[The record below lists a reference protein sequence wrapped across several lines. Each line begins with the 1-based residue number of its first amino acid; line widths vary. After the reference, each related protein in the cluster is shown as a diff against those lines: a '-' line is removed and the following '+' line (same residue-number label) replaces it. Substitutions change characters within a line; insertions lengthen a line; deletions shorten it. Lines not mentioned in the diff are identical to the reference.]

1 MFVHHFWRFVNTN
14 QAASTGVQDIEFN
27 KLEVARRQL
36 GTALQLFLDDQD
48 PVSVHVLAN
57 GAIEICTALVKASG
71 QRSFKDI
78 AIHANP
84 VLTERLYNE
93 ISTQYWNSFK
103 HYGRRDGLPRD
114 DSELFAMFSDEAND
128 FHLFMGWHDYGMV
141 KGEMPLE
148 AQCFQAWFFALKE
161 PDGIPGLKESY
172 FPDIHTMSRR
182 DQKRLL
188 EKFIKKY
195 KRDHKMMAY
204 HRREQRNLLLPNNLD
219 SFER

>member
-1 MFVHHFWRFVNTN
+1 MSF
-14 QAASTGVQDIEFN
+14 D

-48 PVSVHVLAN
+48 PVSVHVLAS

-114 DSELFAMFSDEAND
+114 DSDLFALFSDEAND
-128 FHLFMGWHDYGMV
+128 FHLFIGWHDYGMV
-141 KGEMPLE
+141 KGQMPIE
-148 AQCFQAWFFALKE
+148 AQCFTAWFFALKK
-161 PDGIPGLKESY
+161 PDEIPGLVERY
-172 FPDIHTMSRR
+172 FPDIHTMPRR

-188 EKFIKKY
+188 QRRINKC
-195 KRDHKMMAY
+195 KRDREVMDD

-219 SFER
+219 AFER